1 MRPVEDFVILFA
13 FRWNSLENYS
23 QQQHSNYAYWI
34 DDFIAILMA
43 ALVKMNCWAFIRGK
57 SLHFFHCVTK
67 WNMQKCLLYTSIRNS
82 GVSHQIDGM
91 NVLVAEIP
99 WFSFARTTKIIL
111 NDGELGQNLWKT
123 RSLNFGDEKTNS
135 KCCYAVLS
143 NQKNTSTHWKCIQL
157 IGLTLMLYNNFERA
171 SENENSI

>member
-57 SLHFFHCVTK
+57 SLHFFHCITK

-82 GVSHQIDGM
+82 SVSHQIDGM

-99 WFSFARTTKIIL
+99 WFSFARTTKIIWIGAKFVKNAL
-111 NDGELGQNLWKT
+111 SEFRRRKDQFKVLL
-123 RSLNFGDEKTNS
+123 RSAEQPKKHKHALKMYTINRPD
-135 KCCYAVLS
+135 ADA
-143 NQKNTSTHWKCIQL
+143 IQ
-157 IGLTLMLYNNFERA
+157 
-171 SENENSI
+171 